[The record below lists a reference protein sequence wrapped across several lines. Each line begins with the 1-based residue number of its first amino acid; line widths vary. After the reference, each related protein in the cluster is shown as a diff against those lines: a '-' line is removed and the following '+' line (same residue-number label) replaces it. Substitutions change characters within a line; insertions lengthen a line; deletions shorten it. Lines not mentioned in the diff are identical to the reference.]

1 MNSLHDFRLYYNH
14 TIHPE
19 LMRLERKR
27 VRLLWLLFI
36 SIFLLLGIIILELYI
51 NVFLITMFLM
61 IPVAVYIT
69 FVIYQIRQFILQ
81 FKPRIV
87 NLILKFIDVKDFEYH
102 PKKSFPKKDFLASKI
117 FSTSAPSYDGEDYIK
132 GRLRDVEF
140 EMGELYVKEFSKVRS
155 RLNYVFRGIMLKARF
170 EDRLKGKIYILPE
183 EFQQYLSRSIKD
195 FTREG
200 AYPVELAL
208 GMEEPENA
216 SKEFKETYKELKE
229 LYEEFEKIFMI
240 YATPKA
246 PVRQLLSKGV
256 VQMLIECRREVGK
269 EIYLSSI
276 NGDIYIAV
284 TEDKDILEP
293 YIFQSNVSFELVREF
308 YEDLRLLL
316 SIIKD
321 FDEHH

>member
-36 SIFLLLGIIILELYI
+36 SIFLFIGIVILELYI

-61 IPVAVYIT
+61 IPIATYIA
-69 FVIYQIRQFILQ
+69 FLIYQIRQFIIQ
-81 FKPRIV
+81 FKPRII
-87 NLILKFIDVKDFEYH
+87 NLILEFIEVKDFEYH
-102 PKKSFPKKDFLASKI
+102 PKKSFPKKYFLGSKI
-117 FSTSAPSYDGEDYIK
+117 FASSAPSYKGEDYIK

-170 EDRLKGKIYILPE
+170 EHRLKGRIYILPE
-183 EFQQYLSRSIKD
+183 EFQQYLTRSIKH

-200 AYPVELAL
+200 AHPIELGL
-208 GMEEPENA
+208 D
-216 SKEFKETYKELKE
+216 
-229 LYEEFEKIFMI
+229 EFEEVFMV
-240 YATPKA
+240 YASPKA
-246 PVRQLLSKGV
+246 PVQQLLSPEV
-256 VQMLIECRREVGK
+256 QQMLLDCRREVGK
-269 EIYLSSI
+269 EIYISCIDS
-276 NGDIYIAV
+276 DIYIAV

-308 YEDLRLLL
+308 YEDLLLLL
-316 SIIKD
+316 SIIED
-321 FDEHH
+321 FDVHH